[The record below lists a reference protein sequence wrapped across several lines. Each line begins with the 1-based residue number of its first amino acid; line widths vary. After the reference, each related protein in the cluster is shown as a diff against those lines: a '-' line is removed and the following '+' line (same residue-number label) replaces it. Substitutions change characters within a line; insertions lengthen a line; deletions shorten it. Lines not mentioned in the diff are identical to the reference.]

1 MTEFRYSRRLA
12 LLAVACGAWPLSAP
26 AQGKFPS
33 APIALL
39 VPWPAGGGT
48 DLTMR
53 ILAEQARTELGQPVI
68 VQNRPG
74 AAGTLAMPALLQ
86 APPNGYTIAQMPQTV
101 FRAPHTRKVLW
112 HPVDDVTPILQLSG
126 TTFGV
131 VVADD
136 SPFQTLAD
144 VLDWARKNPGRLSVA
159 TNGVG
164 SSSHLVMEEL
174 LTLKGTPY
182 VHLPYKGTSEQ
193 MLAVASRQIMVGV
206 NSTGFAPYVE
216 SGQLRLLVTF
226 GAQRTKRWP
235 QTPTLTELGYPIV
248 AMSPY
253 GLAGPRDMPTD
264 IVQRLHDAFKKALFS
279 APHVAELAKYDQ
291 EPSYLGPQDYGRSMQ
306 ERFIAERHN
315 VERLGLGAFMP

>member
-1 MTEFRYSRRLA
+1 MTGFQYSRRLS
-12 LLAVACGAWPLSAP
+12 LLALACGAWPLAAP
-26 AQGKFPS
+26 AQSKFPS
-33 APIALL
+33 APITLL

-48 DLTMR
+48 DLAMR
-53 ILAEQARTELGQPVI
+53 ILAEQASADLGQPVV

-101 FRAPHTRKVLW
+101 FRAPHTHKVLW
-112 HPVDDVTPILQLSG
+112 HPVNDVTPILQLSG
-126 TTFGV
+126 TTFGIV
-131 VVADD
+131 VKSD
-136 SPFQTLAD
+136 SPFQNLAD

-164 SSSHLVMEEL
+164 STSHLVMEEL
-174 LTLKGTPY
+174 LTLKGVPY

-193 MLAVASRQIMVGV
+193 MLAVASGQIMVGV
-206 NSTGFAPYVE
+206 NSTGFGPYVE
-216 SGQLRLLVTF
+216 TGQLRLLVTF

-235 QTPTLTELGYPIV
+235 QTPTLKELGYPIV

-253 GLAGPRDMPTD
+253 GLAGPRDMPAD

-279 APHVAELAKYDQ
+279 APHIAELAKYDQ
-291 EPSYLGPQDYGRSMQ
+291 EPSYLGPEDYGRAMQ
-306 ERFIAERHN
+306 ERFAAEKLN
-315 VERLGLGAFMP
+315 VERLGLGAFTP